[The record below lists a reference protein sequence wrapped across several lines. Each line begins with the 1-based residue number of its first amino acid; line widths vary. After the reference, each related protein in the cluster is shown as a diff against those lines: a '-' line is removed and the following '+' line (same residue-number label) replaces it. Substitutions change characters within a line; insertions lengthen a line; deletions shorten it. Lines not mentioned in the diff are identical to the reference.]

1 MRICRAHVK
10 RFAKFFM
17 VFLPLFCHW
26 PMIGQN
32 QVWQVYQL
40 GHKFGLNDIGLSSKV
55 WHNIL
60 LYAPVFVYVLIF
72 LSVLIF

>member
-17 VFLPLFCHW
+17 VFCHW

-40 GHKFGLNDIGLSSKV
+40 GHTFGLNDIGLSSKV
-55 WHNIL
+55 WHNRL
-60 LYAPVFVYVLIF
+60 LYTPVFVYVLIF

>member
-1 MRICRAHVK
+1 
-10 RFAKFFM
+10 M
-17 VFLPLFCHW
+17 V
-26 PMIGQN
+26 GQN

-40 GHKFGLNDIGLSSKV
+40 GHTFGLNDIGLSSKV